1 MQNYQLKSTKN
12 ARAWPILATSLLL
25 AFNLTGCASL
35 WGDSVKPIEVIARPV
50 DKTPLAIAQ
59 PDPLSL
65 KPIKWVVITPGT
77 AAEVFRQLELKNKDQ
92 VVFGLTDD
100 DYQQLALT
108 IADLRNF
115 IATQRNIIIKYK
127 DYYEVPK
134 ITK

>member
-1 MQNYQLKSTKN
+1 M
-12 ARAWPILATSLLL
+12 
-25 AFNLTGCASL
+25 

-115 IATQRNIIIKYK
+115 IATQR
-127 DYYEVPK
+127 K
-134 ITK
+134 INK

>member
-1 MQNYQLKSTKN
+1 M
-12 ARAWPILATSLLL
+12 
-25 AFNLTGCASL
+25 
-35 WGDSVKPIEVIARPV
+35 WGDPVKPIEVIAKPV

-77 AAEVFRQLELKNKDQ
+77 AVEVFRQLELKNKDS
-92 VVFGLTDD
+92 VLIGLTDD

-108 IADLRNF
+108 IAELRNF

-127 DYYEVPK
+127 DYYETPK